1 MPEDTGSLIPEKG
14 KDLVSLLTCTPY
26 GVNTHRLVV
35 TGERT
40 EYSDE
45 VVEEA
50 ESSKNDAGI
59 SQWMLA
65 YRKALVIG
73 LIITAIFAIFIKVFE
88 KVKKK
93 RDKNSE
99 IRQQENKETKT

>member
-1 MPEDTGSLIPEKG
+1 
-14 KDLVSLLTCTPY
+14 
-26 GVNTHRLVV
+26 
-35 TGERT
+35 
-40 EYSDE
+40 
-45 VVEEA
+45 
-50 ESSKNDAGI
+50 
-59 SQWMLA
+59 MLA